1 MTHRT
6 YILLTLSA
14 ILYCTFCHAQLTKP
28 QQTIDPDATLIYLEH
43 CQSLNYNEELYP
55 GAQLLTGD
63 VIFRHDSALMFCDSA
78 YFYEAQN
85 SLDAFGNIRFEQGD
99 TLFGYGDI
107 LYYNGNTKLARLRHN
122 VKLIHF
128 STILTTD
135 SLNYDRIQDVAY
147 YFNNGTIKDS
157 LNILQSVYGQYQP
170 PTKEATFKDSVVLN
184 NENFSL
190 ESDTLKYNT
199 ETHIAQ
205 ILSPTTIVYQE
216 ETTIL
221 SSRGWYNTET
231 EHSTLLDHSHVIHTN
246 GKQLTGDSIL
256 YDKQAGIGHVFNH
269 MELADTT
276 NKITLYGNYGEYY
289 EQQQKGLATDS
300 ALAIDRS
307 DSLWLYIHADTI
319 FTEQEKLTIT
329 LQDTIHTD
337 SINSQHDTTFQ
348 CLLAYRNVRI
358 YRDDVQAVCDSL
370 AYHESDSII
379 RFYYNPIAWNDSSQM
394 SADSILAQIINGE
407 IDHLHCYGSA
417 MAVQQEEDEYY
428 NQMAGKEI
436 IAWIRNGELRQI
448 DVNGNAE
455 TVFFPRENSDAQQ
468 QNKQNQGDISGVN
481 KTQSSFVKIFIKDQK
496 MERILFTTATTGT
509 MYPLDDISTEQTRL
523 NGFFTADEQRPASP
537 DDVFRQAEKAIRPEV
552 AAKSASVSGKEIK

>member
-1 MTHRT
+1 MTHYK
-6 YILLTLSA
+6 YILFTLSA
-14 ILYCTFCHAQLTKP
+14 IIYCNLCHAQLTKP
-28 QQTIDPDATLIYLEH
+28 QQTIDPNATLIYLEH

-55 GAQLLTGD
+55 GAQLLKGD
-63 VIFRHDSALMFCDSA
+63 VVFRHDSALMYCDSA
-78 YFYEAQN
+78 FFYEAQN

-107 LYYNGNTKLARLRHN
+107 LYYNGNTKLAKLRHN
-122 VKLIHF
+122 VRLVHF

-147 YFNNGTIKDS
+147 YFNSGTIKDS
-157 LNILQSVYGQYQP
+157 LNTLQSIYGQYQP
-170 PTKEATFKDSVVLN
+170 PTKQATFKDSVVLI
-184 NENFSL
+184 NENFNL
-190 ESDTLKYNT
+190 KSDTLTYNT
-199 ETHIAQ
+199 ETHIAR
-205 ILSPTTIVYQE
+205 ILSPTMIVYQE

-231 EHSTLLDHSHVIHTN
+231 EQSTLLDHSHIIHTN

-256 YDKQAGIGHVFNH
+256 YDKKIGIGHVFNH

-276 NKITLYGNYGEYY
+276 NKVTLYGNYGEYY
-289 EQQQKGLATDS
+289 EEQQKGLATDS

-307 DSLWLYIHADTI
+307 DSLWLYIHADSI
-319 FTEQEKLTIT
+319 ITEREHI
-329 LQDTIHTD
+329 D
-337 SINSQHDTTFQ
+337 SIPQDTFQ
-348 CLLAYRNVRI
+348 CLFAYRNVRI
-358 YRDDVQAVCDSL
+358 YREDVQAVCDSL

-394 SADSILAQIINGE
+394 SADSIQAQIVNGE
-407 IDHLHCYGSA
+407 IDHIHCYGSA
-417 MAVQQEEDEYY
+417 ITIQQEEDEYY

-436 IAWIRNGELRQI
+436 IAWIRDGELRQI

-455 TVFFPRENSDAQQ
+455 TVFFPREDNNESSNRTKNPNE
-468 QNKQNQGDISGVN
+468 NKGDISGVN

-509 MYPLDDISTEQTRL
+509 MFPLDDISIEQTHL
-523 NGFFTADEQRPASP
+523 NGFFTADLQRPTNP
-537 DDVFRQAEKAIRPEV
+537 DDVFRQAEKAVRPE
-552 AAKSASVSGKEIK
+552 AKTKSASISDKEIN